1 MEEKEGKL
9 PRKLK
14 KTQVHIMQHIPTPHP
29 MMNSTFANFKT
40 SYQNQQS
47 EMSSAGMMCGHD
59 CKFLQKGT
67 QTT

>member
-1 MEEKEGKL
+1 
-9 PRKLK
+9 
-14 KTQVHIMQHIPTPHP
+14 MQHIPTPHP

-67 QTT
+67 QTTQVLIMLPKSD